1 MINYIQ
7 KPMILGIGSY
17 TFTWAVGVPGHIPPY
32 PLDEMGLIGKASELG
47 VGLIQIADNLPLD
60 KMDDK
65 RIDKLVSAA
74 AASGMMLEAGS
85 NRMTADRLEQYIG
98 IADRI
103 GSGILRF
110 VIDGEGY
117 APPLNQIVSI
127 IRDAEPELKR
137 RNIILALENHD
148 RLLSRE
154 FAEIIERAGTSNA
167 GICLDCANSL
177 GAGEGIREVVETL
190 APYTV
195 NLHLKEILI
204 RRKFHRMGFD
214 VEGKPFGQGQLPL
227 EWILSKLTNACRTAI
242 VELWTPPEENIEGTI
257 LKESSWAGQ
266 SIRYLRNFISG

>member
-1 MINYIQ
+1 
-7 KPMILGIGSY
+7 MILGIGSY
-17 TFTWAVGVPGHIPPY
+17 TFTWAVGVPGHIPAY
-32 PLDEMGLIGKASELG
+32 PLNEQGLILKARELG

-65 RIDKLVSAA
+65 RIEELVAMAA
-74 AASGMMLEAGS
+74 VSGIILEAGS

-98 IADRI
+98 IAERI

-117 APPLNQIVSI
+117 APHLNEVVAI
-127 IRDAEPELKR
+127 IKDAEPELKK

-154 FAEIIERAGTSNA
+154 FAGIIERAGTNNA

-195 NLHLKEILI
+195 NLHLKEIMI
-204 RRKFHRMGFD
+204 QRKFHRMGFD
-214 VEGKPFGQGQLPL
+214 VEGKPFGKGQLPL

-242 VELWTPPEENIEGTI
+242 VELWTPPEENIEDTI
-257 LKESSWAGQ
+257 LKERSWAEQ
-266 SIRYLRNFISG
+266 SIRYLRNFIRG